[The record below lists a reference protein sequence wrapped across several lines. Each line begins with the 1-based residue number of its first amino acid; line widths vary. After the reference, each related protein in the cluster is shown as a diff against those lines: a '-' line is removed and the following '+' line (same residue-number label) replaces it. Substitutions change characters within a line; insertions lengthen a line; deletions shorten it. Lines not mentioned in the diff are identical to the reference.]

1 MSSTLTELVP
11 ELREPALALAAAA
24 GEARLNPRFTS
35 TRRTRAQQTRLYR
48 NFLAGLSPFP
58 VAAPGTSAH
67 EYGEAF
73 DMIVSPYEAL
83 ADVGYTWESWGGSWG
98 GERDPVHFELPGA
111 SGRAKAQAGR
121 VIYMEAADLR
131 SYLNLALSFLPYVSI
146 VTVAAW
152 LASLV
157 PGLSKSEA
165 LNLLQN
171 PFDLSVLIASKLR

>member
-1 MSSTLTELVP
+1 
-11 ELREPALALAAAA
+11 
-24 GEARLNPRFTS
+24 
-35 TRRTRAQQTRLYR
+35 
-48 NFLAGLSPFP
+48 
-58 VAAPGTSAH
+58 
-67 EYGEAF
+67 
-73 DMIVSPYEAL
+73 MIVSPYEAL